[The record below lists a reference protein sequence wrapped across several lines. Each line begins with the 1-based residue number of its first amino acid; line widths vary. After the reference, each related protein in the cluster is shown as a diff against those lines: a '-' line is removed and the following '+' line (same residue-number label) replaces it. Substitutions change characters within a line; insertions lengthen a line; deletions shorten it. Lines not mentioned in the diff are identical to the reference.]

1 MDISHFEY
9 WSQLCWRTLFP
20 VMVRAQPAYR
30 VIRKKTFRRP
40 HILLVVG
47 SIGSGKSSATRYLV
61 RNFGYSE
68 VSSGRQI
75 AKMLGVPPVPE
86 TPRAEFQEM
95 ALRLLRKEGGAD
107 RIAEALLTAA
117 KRYDAERVVIDGI
130 RQLSVLR
137 ILKARA
143 PMPVAIL
150 FVHAA
155 PDVAF
160 ELYAGRGRHRGEGS
174 VEPEAFMRML
184 NAPVER
190 EVPFMISEADVV
202 VYNWSGEAGYGK
214 ALSALADELGLNRR
228 VARR

>member
-137 ILKARA
+137 FSRLERRCRW
-143 PMPVAIL
+143 L
-150 FVHAA
+150 FCSYTLPQTSPSSFTLA
-155 PDVAF
+155 
-160 ELYAGRGRHRGEGS
+160 GRHRGEGS

-202 VYNWSGEAGYGK
+202 VYNWSGRPGMVRPC
-214 ALSALADELGLNRR
+214 LHWRMSLG
-228 VARR
+228 

>member
-1 MDISHFEY
+1 MMHLTEVGRRHVGIVLRYEIGDGEWRDSEQAQRGEASINQLRWIDALDETVDISHFEY

-75 AKMLGVPPVPE
+75 AKMLGVPPVSE
-86 TPRAEFQEM
+86 TPRAELQEM

-107 RIAEALLTAA
+107 HIAEALLTAA
-117 KRYDAERVVIDGI
+117 KRYDRNGSYRWYSAAIGI
-130 RQLSVLR
+130 ADF
-137 ILKARA
+137 KARA

-150 FVHAA
+150 FYTLPRRRLRALRWPGGGTEA
-155 PDVAF
+155 
-160 ELYAGRGRHRGEGS
+160 RGPSNPR
-174 VEPEAFMRML
+174 PL
-184 NAPVER
+184 
-190 EVPFMISEADVV
+190 
-202 VYNWSGEAGYGK
+202 
-214 ALSALADELGLNRR
+214 
-228 VARR
+228 